1 MNPSTARVIVNR
13 GCVGTKKKDRI
24 SWVMK
29 ASNKKTSTKMSVCS
43 TKQAFVWS
51 ANFNVRAWVLFHVV
65 VAVVQQ
71 DPPFPPD
78 MSPTSPLL
86 SPQSST
92 SQTPLL
98 QQAPPPGYQSPD
110 MKSWQ
115 QTGISSNRWETIRWS
130 LAFKYTECYCLT
142 LYYYFFHVA
151 ACSVRRDRVQ
161 GRPSASRGSTTTWAS
176 PSPWPGAPVVP
187 AHYLPWR
194 RRSATVTST
203 VSSQCAATSRSVSQ
217 RQRKFKYT
225 RSSFCRGPCVCLC
238 CLLGSPL

>member
-1 MNPSTARVIVNR
+1 
-13 GCVGTKKKDRI
+13 
-24 SWVMK
+24 
-29 ASNKKTSTKMSVCS
+29 MSVRS

-130 LAFKYTECYCLT
+130 LAFQIHWML
-142 LYYYFFHVA
+142 LFDSLLLFF
-151 ACSVRRDRVQ
+151 SRR
-161 GRPSASRGSTTTWAS
+161 SLFS
-176 PSPWPGAPVVP
+176 PSGQGAGQTFGQQGV
-187 AHYLPWR
+187 YNNM
-194 RRSATVTST
+194 SIT
-203 VSSQCAATSRSVSQ
+203 VSMAGGSGGAGSLPPMAQAVGNSNLNSVIPVCSDQQVSQ
-217 RQRKFKYT
+217 PEAAQI
-225 RSSFCRGPCVCLC
+225 
-238 CLLGSPL
+238 